1 MYQVFLNFSII
12 GQLYDTPEDIE
23 LYPGGLSEEPTE
35 PGKLGPTFSC
45 IIGEQFRNLKFG
57 DRFFFT
63 HTNVQ
68 PSTKFC
74 PSDLKLMQ
82 KRTLRDILCDNT
94 GKLHICKTRA

>member
-1 MYQVFLNFSII
+1 MLGFFNFSII

-23 LYPGGLSEEPTE
+23 LYPGGLSEKPTE

-68 PSTKFC
+68 PSAKFC
-74 PSDLKLMQ
+74 SSDLKLMQ

-94 GKLHICKTRA
+94 GTYLHTYDIKN

>member
-1 MYQVFLNFSII
+1 MTFSII
-12 GQLYDTPEDIE
+12 GQLYQSPEDIE
-23 LYPGGLSEEPTE
+23 LFPGGLSEEPTE
-35 PGKLGPTFSC
+35 LGKLGPTFSC

-74 PSDLKLMQ
+74 TSDLELMQ

-94 GKLHICKTRA
+94 GKKEARKI